1 MVKDSIRIMKEYHP
15 ILNERETEHAIK
27 LIKDTFQVN
36 LATALHLR
44 RVTAPLFVLSGQG
57 LNDGLSGVE
66 QPVSFA
72 VKHMGGQCAEIVHS
86 LAKWKRLKLG
96 EMHEPIGSGIYT
108 DMNAIRP
115 EEQLDALH
123 SLYVDQWD
131 WCRVIGREDRNEG
144 FLYEIVRLIYQAILN
159 TEYIVSEHYP
169 SIHPFLPKTI
179 HFIKSEELLQ
189 RFPKLSAKEREE
201 NICRE
206 YGAVFVQGIGGKLSN
221 GEPHDLR
228 AADYDDW
235 DLNGDILVW
244 YEPLE
249 CVIELS
255 SMGVRVDAQAMV
267 RQLQSAGHADW
278 AQYPFHKMI
287 IHDELPLTIGGGIGQ
302 SRLCMLLLHKLH
314 IGEIQVSIWPDEMR
328 KECEMNNIVLL

>member
-1 MVKDSIRIMKEYHP
+1 MKEYHP

-328 KECEMNNIVLL
+328 KECEKQNVRLL